1 MSSDGTELDGDW
13 LMIQSCTHRKS
24 SANLAERSLP
34 ILAVWHHPPPLRS
47 EKHARGSSHHMAPH
61 RLSIRAVQ
69 RCRGPHGPGW
79 TSPQLAARR
88 GHTDR
93 PEPGGQ
99 LQPPLLPW
107 ATKRATSK
115 LNFLHSVVT
124 EGVAGCKWQL
134 TSASNHNKKH
144 VTSGCNPFKIKARRV
159 KSGTGDGTHR
169 TEEVGKYIFIVA
181 PVRKRPYVAQ
191 ALQ

>member
-1 MSSDGTELDGDW
+1 MLYNHPVTHYCKSTLLIGSLQFNIDMGKVHNMSSDGTELDGGW

-34 ILAVWHHPPPLRS
+34 ILAVWHHPPSFWS

-93 PEPGGQ
+93 PEPGRQ

-134 TSASNHNKKH
+134 TSASNHNKNMWLPAVIPSK
-144 VTSGCNPFKIKARRV
+144 
-159 KSGTGDGTHR
+159 
-169 TEEVGKYIFIVA
+169 
-181 PVRKRPYVAQ
+181 
-191 ALQ
+191 